1 MHALG
6 GGPRRSQSTSSIQEG
21 AGSVIFT
28 HLFSAPLVE
37 RKMAE
42 GGSGCAYA
50 EKVDELS
57 YEGERETLRKTLT
70 NAGKSVQFLSEA
82 ANTQSFA
89 RAVGCCPSAGGGRGD
104 RVGNSAGNSN
114 RYNNSNCSCCI
125 VILL

>member
-1 MHALG
+1 MAMRAHALA
-6 GGPRRSQSTSSIQEG
+6 GGPRRSQSTSSLQEE

-37 RKMAE
+37 RKMAD

-50 EKVDELS
+50 VKVDELS

-70 NAGKSVQFLSEA
+70 SAGKSVQFLSEA

-89 RAVGCCPSAGGGRGD
+89 RAVGCCSSAGGGRGD
-104 RVGNSAGNSN
+104 GLGNRRTNNSN
-114 RYNNSNCSCCI
+114 RDR
-125 VILL
+125 